1 MSCCRILYID
11 MNKVLKH
18 IFCFVLSLTAG
29 LAYAQDTSLLERMY
43 DDFSSEFSTLD
54 ISYVLE
60 MLPADMT
67 GEAVVSFQDDAYR
80 LSADG
85 LDIYC
90 DGKSV
95 WTLDNISK
103 EVIIE
108 PVTDDG
114 TDFIRNPAGLFLGLK
129 DNFKVTDISEG
140 GHMREPGVKDIVYT
154 LVPVVECGMDECRI
168 QIRRNGDLYYGT
180 FLMSDGQI
188 DIVRVIVNSITRS
201 AKKDIGYFRPAQSFD
216 SSWVVTD
223 LR

>member
-1 MSCCRILYID
+1 MRNLMSCCRILYID

-29 LAYAQDTSLLERMY
+29 LAYAQDSSLLERMY
-43 DDFSSEFSTLD
+43 DDFSSEFSTMD

-114 TDFIRNPAGLFLGLK
+114 TDFIRNP
-129 DNFKVTDISEG
+129 
-140 GHMREPGVKDIVYT
+140 
-154 LVPVVECGMDECRI
+154 
-168 QIRRNGDLYYGT
+168 
-180 FLMSDGQI
+180 
-188 DIVRVIVNSITRS
+188 
-201 AKKDIGYFRPAQSFD
+201 
-216 SSWVVTD
+216 
-223 LR
+223 

>member
-1 MSCCRILYID
+1 MRNILKYALYV
-11 MNKVLKH
+11 VL
-18 IFCFVLSLTAG
+18 IIASSLAR
-29 LAYAQDTSLLERMY
+29 AQDTALLERMY
-43 DDFSSEFSTLD
+43 DDFSSRLTTLD

-67 GEAVVSFQDDAYR
+67 GNAVVSFQDEAYR

-85 LDIYC
+85 LEIYC

-103 EVIIE
+103 ELIIE

-114 TDFIRNPAGLFLGLK
+114 EGFIRNPASLFLGLK

-140 GHMREPGVKDIVYT
+140 GHMREPDVKDVVYT
-154 LVPVVECGMDECRI
+154 LVPVVECGMDECQI
-168 QIRRNGDLYYGT
+168 QIKKNGDLYHGS
-180 FLMSDGQI
+180 FIMSAGQI
-188 DIVRVIVNSITRS
+188 DIVRILVNSITRS

-216 SSWVVTD
+216 SSWIVTD

>member
-1 MSCCRILYID
+1 MRNILKYALYV
-11 MNKVLKH
+11 VL
-18 IFCFVLSLTAG
+18 IIASSLAR
-29 LAYAQDTSLLERMY
+29 AQDTALLERMY
-43 DDFSSEFSTLD
+43 DDFSSRLTTLD

-67 GEAVVSFQDDAYR
+67 GKAVVSFQDEAYR

-85 LDIYC
+85 LEIYC

-114 TDFIRNPAGLFLGLK
+114 EDFIRNPASLFLGLK

-140 GHMREPGVKDIVYT
+140 GHMREPDVKDVVYT
-154 LVPVVECGMDECRI
+154 LVPVVECGMDECQI
-168 QIRRNGDLYYGT
+168 QIKKNGDLYHGS
-180 FLMSDGQI
+180 FIMSAGQI
-188 DIVRVIVNSITRS
+188 DIVRILVNSITRS
-201 AKKDIGYFRPAQSFD
+201 AKKDIGYFRPVQSFD
-216 SSWVVTD
+216 SSWIVTD

>member
-1 MSCCRILYID
+1 MRNILKYALYV
-11 MNKVLKH
+11 VL
-18 IFCFVLSLTAG
+18 IIASSLAR
-29 LAYAQDTSLLERMY
+29 AQDTALLERMY
-43 DDFSSEFSTLD
+43 DDFSSRLTTLD

-67 GEAVVSFQDDAYR
+67 GNAVVSFQDEAYR

-85 LDIYC
+85 LEIYC

-114 TDFIRNPAGLFLGLK
+114 EDFIRNPASLFLGLK
-129 DNFKVTDISEG
+129 DNFNVTDISEG
-140 GHMREPGVKDIVYT
+140 GHMREPDVKDVVYT
-154 LVPVVECGMDECRI
+154 LVPVVECGMDECQI
-168 QIRRNGDLYYGT
+168 QIKKNGDLYHGS
-180 FLMSDGQI
+180 FIMSAGQI
-188 DIVRVIVNSITRS
+188 DIVRILVNSITRS
-201 AKKDIGYFRPAQSFD
+201 AKRDIGYFRPAQSFD
-216 SSWVVTD
+216 SSWIVAD

>member
-1 MSCCRILYID
+1 MRNILKYALYV
-11 MNKVLKH
+11 VL
-18 IFCFVLSLTAG
+18 IIASSLAR
-29 LAYAQDTSLLERMY
+29 AQDTALLERMY
-43 DDFSSEFSTLD
+43 DDFSSRLTTLD

-67 GEAVVSFQDDAYR
+67 GNAVVSFQDEAYR

-85 LDIYC
+85 LEIYC

-114 TDFIRNPAGLFLGLK
+114 EDFIRNPASLFLGLK

-140 GHMREPGVKDIVYT
+140 GHMREPDVKDVVYT
-154 LVPVVECGMDECRI
+154 LVPVVECGMDECQI
-168 QIRRNGDLYYGT
+168 QIKKNGDLYHGS
-180 FLMSDGQI
+180 FIMSAGQI
-188 DIVRVIVNSITRS
+188 DIVRILVNSITRS
-201 AKKDIGYFRPAQSFD
+201 AKRDIGYFRPAQSFD
-216 SSWVVTD
+216 SSWIVTD

>member
-1 MSCCRILYID
+1 MRNILKYALYV
-11 MNKVLKH
+11 VL
-18 IFCFVLSLTAG
+18 IIASSLAR
-29 LAYAQDTSLLERMY
+29 AQDTALLERMY
-43 DDFSSEFSTLD
+43 DDFSSRLTTLD

-67 GEAVVSFQDDAYR
+67 GNAVVSFQDEAYR

-85 LDIYC
+85 LEIYC

-114 TDFIRNPAGLFLGLK
+114 EDFIRNPASLFLGLK

-140 GHMREPGVKDIVYT
+140 GHMREPDVKDVVYT
-154 LVPVVECGMDECRI
+154 LVPVVECGMDECQI
-168 QIRRNGDLYYGT
+168 QIKKNGDLYHGS
-180 FLMSDGQI
+180 FIMSAGQI
-188 DIVRVIVNSITRS
+188 DIVRILVNSITRS

-216 SSWVVTD
+216 SSWIVTD

>member
-1 MSCCRILYID
+1 MRNILKYALYV
-11 MNKVLKH
+11 VL
-18 IFCFVLSLTAG
+18 IIASSLAR
-29 LAYAQDTSLLERMY
+29 AQDTALLERMY
-43 DDFSSEFSTLD
+43 DDFSSRLTTLD

-67 GEAVVSFQDDAYR
+67 GNAVVSFQDEAYR

-85 LDIYC
+85 LEIYC

-114 TDFIRNPAGLFLGLK
+114 EDFIRNPASLFLGLK

-140 GHMREPGVKDIVYT
+140 GHMREPDVKDVVYT
-154 LVPVVECGMDECRI
+154 LVPVVECGMDECQI
-168 QIRRNGDLYYGT
+168 QIKKNGDLYHGS
-180 FLMSDGQI
+180 FIMSAGQI
-188 DIVRVIVNSITRS
+188 DIVRILVNSITRS
-201 AKKDIGYFRPAQSFD
+201 AKRDTGYFRPAQSFD
-216 SSWVVTD
+216 SSWIVTD

>member
-1 MSCCRILYID
+1 MRNILKYALYV
-11 MNKVLKH
+11 VL
-18 IFCFVLSLTAG
+18 IIASSLAR
-29 LAYAQDTSLLERMY
+29 AQDTALLERMY
-43 DDFSSEFSTLD
+43 DDFSSRLTTLD

-67 GEAVVSFQDDAYR
+67 GKAVVSFQDEAYR

-85 LDIYC
+85 LEIYC

-114 TDFIRNPAGLFLGLK
+114 EDFIRNPASLFLGLK

-140 GHMREPGVKDIVYT
+140 GHMREPDVKDVVYT
-154 LVPVVECGMDECRI
+154 LVPVVECGMDECQI
-168 QIRRNGDLYYGT
+168 QIKKNGDLYHGS
-180 FLMSDGQI
+180 FIMSAGQI
-188 DIVRVIVNSITRS
+188 DIVRILVNSITRS

-216 SSWVVTD
+216 SSWIVTD